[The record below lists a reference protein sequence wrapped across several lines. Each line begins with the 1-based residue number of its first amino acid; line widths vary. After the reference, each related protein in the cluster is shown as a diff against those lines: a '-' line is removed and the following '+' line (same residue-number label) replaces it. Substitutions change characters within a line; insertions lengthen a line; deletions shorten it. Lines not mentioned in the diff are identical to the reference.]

1 MSRDIR
7 GEIRCKQQL
16 EKDSDVVIR
25 LIHEQTSNSEGGDGL
40 GWYIMV
46 LQEMGKDLVEV
57 AITGKRRLIYLVLV
71 FAWLH
76 FWQGLQ

>member
-1 MSRDIR
+1 MYKVGYLPMSRDIR

-40 GWYIMV
+40 G
-46 LQEMGKDLVEV
+46 
-57 AITGKRRLIYLVLV
+57 
-71 FAWLH
+71 
-76 FWQGLQ
+76 

>member
-1 MSRDIR
+1 
-7 GEIRCKQQL
+7 
-16 EKDSDVVIR
+16 
-25 LIHEQTSNSEGGDGL
+25 
-40 GWYIMV
+40 MV